1 VALGVVGVVG
11 VEDDGEVDVVV
22 EVEDEHVGDVAWL
35 TDDVISVV
43 LSCASRYLRNHERS
57 SPGFEGAVAGVGVV
71 VVVVVDPPDG
81 PVVVVV
87 AIDVAVD
94 VVVVGAGVVVVRGLV
109 AKDSAECDR
118 VLSCEVL
125 LSLPVLL
132 LLLSNDASALD
143 AMALLRARLAT
154 SAARGLM
161 PAGRGGSVLSLSA
174 AFFFLLLPM
183 CVCE

>member
-57 SPGFEGAVAGVGVV
+57 SPGFEGAVAGVV

-132 LLLSNDASALD
+132 LLLLLSNDASALD

-183 CVCE
+183 CM